1 VRPMGCQCPSDN
13 DNYEMLSLDEACLDV
28 TENKT
33 GLPTA
38 AQVARTIREQ
48 IRTEL
53 PLPVGRL
60 PGVGKVTEE
69 KPKGFDVQTIAD
81 LRGLGLP
88 LFEIRFGRYGVRLYE
103 SKVVP
108 DCVSLP
114 SLTVWQLLGRR
125 TGYSAKSFLLLLQNI
140 RASSDSRIS
149 SLPCSQNCCAA
160 TRASFQTSNV
170 FAVACGRIK
179 CRGGTW
185 PSAVGAYNM
194 ET

>member
-1 VRPMGCQCPSDN
+1 VRPMGCQCPSEN
-13 DNYEMLSLDEACLDV
+13 DNYEILLSLDETYLDI

-38 AQVARTIREQ
+38 TQVARTIREQ

-53 PLPVGRL
+53 LLPYCRCRWAVCL
-60 PGVGKVTEE
+60 AWE
-69 KPKGFDVQTIAD
+69 KSRKKSPRASTYRQSRIS
-81 LRGLGLP
+81 RGLGLP
-88 LFEIRFGRYGVRLYE
+88 LLEIRFGRYGVRLYE

-125 TGYSAKSFLLLLQNI
+125 TGYCAKSFLLLLQNF

-149 SLPCSQNCCAA
+149 SLPCSQNQKGERQPIRREAHL
-160 TRASFQTSNV
+160 R
-170 FAVACGRIK
+170 
-179 CRGGTW
+179 
-185 PSAVGAYNM
+185 PSP
-194 ET
+194 